1 MTDDKITMDAVEEKL
16 KKKMA
21 KFYAFCEFAKDGD
34 TSERTYGVVYAQ
46 NMKELSIA
54 ISKLED
60 VDVIMIVKGHRVQ
73 FAKKIV
79 LEMVKG

>member
-1 MTDDKITMDAVEEKL
+1 MQDDKITMDVVEEKL

-21 KFYAFCEFAKDGD
+21 KFYAFCEFGD
-34 TSERTYGVVYAQ
+34 LLNGNRTNGVVHAE